1 MGRGVPRHEHDDSG
15 FTLIEVIVAA
25 VVLVVGLVAVA
36 YGVALGL
43 AVVTTSQQDTIAR
56 QKAREAMEDV
66 FTARDTSTLTFDQIC
81 NVGTGTGCIFVSGFT
96 ALTTPGPDGIVNTA
110 DDGGTETVYTPGPDG
125 VLGTADDVQV
135 TLSGFQRQIQV
146 TQLTS
151 ILKQVTVTIQY
162 TTPNGSRRSV
172 TLVSLMSPY
181 V

>member
-1 MGRGVPRHEHDDSG
+1 MDRGVPRHEHNDSG
-15 FTLIEVIVAA
+15 VTLIEVIVAS

-36 YGVALGL
+36 YGMALGL

-56 QKAREAMEDV
+56 QKAREAIEDV

-81 NVGTGTGCIFVSGFT
+81 NVGAGAGCIFVSGFT

-110 DDGGTETVYTPGPDG
+110 DDGGTETVDTPGPDG
-125 VLGTADDVQV
+125 VLGTADDIQV
-135 TLSGFQRQIQV
+135 ALSGFQRKIQV
-146 TQLTS
+146 TQLTA

-162 TTPNGSRRSV
+162 TTPNGLTRSV
-172 TLVSLMSPY
+172 TLVALMSPY